1 MGYLFSAKAARPVKL
16 TTVQDR
22 AERAT
27 FHFSDLAQSL
37 MTCANDGVVI
47 FETAPFEQDGLSI
60 VYVNQAFT
68 NDTGYRLGELVG
80 KSMRFLEGPKTN
92 LETLARIRS
101 ALENWQPIREEV
113 LNYKK
118 NGEEIW
124 FAIDLFLIS
133 NQEGYFTH
141 WVALQRNIT
150 ARKKLDLNL
159 MATDQS
165 YRCDLV
171 GHYYSARQRPLY
183 SEYLAALNASEA
195 KSL

>member
-1 MGYLFSAKAARPVKL
+1 MGYFFSTKGISPVNIESTPGRL
-16 TTVQDR
+16 ECS
-22 AERAT
+22 A
-27 FHFSDLAQSL
+27 FHLSDLAQSL

-47 FETAPFEQDGLSI
+47 FEAATIEEGGLSI

-68 NDTGYRLGELVG
+68 NDTGYRLSELVG
-80 KSMRFLEGPKTN
+80 KSMRVFEGPKTN
-92 LETLARIRS
+92 LETLARIRT
-101 ALENWQPIREEV
+101 AIETWQPIREDV

-124 FAIDLFLIS
+124 FATELFLIS

-159 MATDQS
+159 LTTDKS
-165 YRCDLV
+165 YRCDLF

-183 SEYLAALNASEA
+183 SEYLAALNTSAAEN
-195 KSL
+195 